1 MAYYL
6 GEGVEQD
13 EEEGVRLFRQ
23 AAEQGHG
30 DAQYWLGQAYC
41 QGKGAG
47 QDISEGLKWLMKAA
61 EQGNENAVNALN
73 TLNDGE

>member
-13 EEEGVRLFRQ
+13 EEEGVNLFRQ

-41 QGKGAG
+41 LGKGAG

-61 EQGNENAVNALN
+61 EQGNENAVEALN
-73 TLNDGE
+73 TLR